1 MMLGPAKAFTKEK
14 ATTILT
20 QSNLKTNNLVP
31 YLTKQN
37 EFIYVD
43 KISLA
48 PQTNQKYRSATGY
61 TSTGYAVVVNE
72 ENDYA
77 VIDSNQKVVLK
88 SSTSAI
94 DIKEVNGLTFYRKRI
109 EYDKK
114 MPFWNWE
121 WNILSSGVTKKKRYV
136 KTEVGVLES
145 NQILLQKDVSYLN
158 EGYYLDMELVYS
170 GYLFWN
176 RNVYEINKN
185 SLKKVDQNVLRTLNN
200 ERYLKQSTLEYS
212 ICHLA
217 QKKPLHKQL
226 YQTEMLRLSYNGEI
240 ITLKNVNSEGRSIH
254 SVPKLLFDETQ
265 EQVYVFPEYEKS
277 FPKVITQA
285 TQEQIEFIKKVR
297 SVYSIPNSPYFLL
310 GGFDSKI
317 VDWLYLDEQGRV
329 VESIEADANFIVVNP
344 SGSIIWP
351 DHRSILPASFWQEY
365 GEIKKIYSY
374 KGTKDFYFI
383 QMKDGETQ
391 KVGLWNKQTSK
402 WEIEPIY
409 YNIVSLDD
417 AKQIFS
423 IQKNENDLLQL
434 YDNINKQ
441 VVGSQLYSSI
451 FSSGLVQVRENSGSM
466 LQFYID
472 LYSGLEYRE
481 Q

>member
-1 MMLGPAKAFTKEK
+1 MMLGPAEAFTKEK
-14 ATTILT
+14 TNTILT

-48 PQTNQKYRSATGY
+48 PQTNQKYRSATVY
-61 TSTGYAVVVNE
+61 TSTGYAVVVNDKD
-72 ENDYA
+72 DYE

-121 WNILSSGVTKKKRYV
+121 WNIMSSGVTKKKRYV
-136 KTEVGVLES
+136 KTEIGVLEL

-176 RNVYEINKN
+176 RNLYKINKN

-226 YQTEMLRLSYNGEI
+226 YQTEMLCLSYNDEI

-254 SVPKLLFDETQ
+254 SVPKLLFDEAQ
-265 EQVYVFPEYEKS
+265 KKVYVFPEYEKS

-285 TQEQIEFIKKVR
+285 TKEQVEFIKKVR
-297 SVYSIPNSPYFLL
+297 FVYSIPNSPYFLL
-310 GGFDSKI
+310 GDFDSNKFNWI
-317 VDWLYLDEQGRV
+317 YLDEQGCV
-329 VESIEADANFIVVNP
+329 VESINADDNFIVENISRGIV
-344 SGSIIWP
+344 WP
-351 DHRSILPASFWQEY
+351 DKRSILPASFWQKY
-365 GEIKKIYSY
+365 GDIKQIYSCE
-374 KGTKDFYFI
+374 GIKDFYLI
-383 QMKDGETQ
+383 QMKDSETQ
-391 KVGLWNKQTSK
+391 KTGLWNKQTSK

-409 YNIVSLDD
+409 YNIVNIDVD
-417 AKQIFS
+417 KQIFS
-423 IQKNENDLLQL
+423 LQKSENDLLQL

-441 VVGSQLYSSI
+441 VIGSQLYNSI
-451 FSSGLVQVRENSGSM
+451 RSNGLVHVRENSGQI

-481 Q
+481 K